1 MSRNKTIVLLIGGL
15 SLVLASIFAAYSFR
29 QVLKKPPLPVLGQV
43 GSFVLTDADGKTFDS
58 QQLYGKVWI
67 ANFFFTTCSDI
78 CPMMTK
84 HMASLSRTFEQ
95 VPAVKL
101 VSFTVNPEND
111 SPQVLKAYSEPLNKG
126 KGNWYFLTGKREDIQ
141 AITVERF
148 KLGKI
153 DEPIFHSSYFP
164 LVDRTGNIRG
174 YYEGTSAEDINRL
187 FKDASVLLKERY

>member
-1 MSRNKTIVLLIGGL
+1 MVKNKQVIIIIICLSVLL
-15 SLVLASIFAAYSFR
+15 SAAFGVYSFK
-29 QVLKKPPLPVLGQV
+29 QIAKNPKLPVLGQV
-43 GSFVLTDADGKTFDS
+43 APFVLTDSEGKPFNS
-58 QQLYGKVWI
+58 RELYGKVWV

-78 CPMMTK
+78 CPVMTK

-95 VPAVKL
+95 VPAVKF

-111 SPQVLKAYSEPLNKG
+111 SPEVLKTYSDPIIKG

-141 AITVERF
+141 KITVEHF

-164 LVDRTGNIRG
+164 LVDRSGYIRG
-174 YYEGTSAEDINRL
+174 YYEGTNSEDINRL
-187 FKDASVLLKERY
+187 CKDASALLKERF